1 MTSWNIGLE
10 GRQWTGEELSTRED
24 AIPAGIELIRG
35 QILWSEDER
44 LTLLAMLLEIV
55 GARAAVRMGSP
66 DIWRRALEEV
76 NNASATIARR
86 SGARDRES
94 MQID

>member
-1 MTSWNIGLE
+1 MTSWDIGLE

-24 AIPAGIELIRG
+24 AVPAGIELIRG

-66 DIWRRALEEV
+66 EVWKRALEEV
-76 NNASATIARR
+76 NSESAAGCRGLETW
-86 SGARDRES
+86 
-94 MQID
+94 